1 MYIAPNH
8 YLSAYR
14 NLKRTSL
21 SHSTCKL
28 VIFVSCLD
36 VDSLCAAKM
45 LSVLFKKELVQ
56 YQLLPVVGYKDLKSH
71 YERLD
76 SDVANVILIGCG
88 AMLDVENFLNINP
101 EELLD
106 ASASG
111 TVRDVDNLDLEKREA
126 EFTRKIYI
134 IDGNRPWNLDNLFG
148 SDVVVCLDDGYVDGH
163 LQEEKKAYEAL
174 VAEEDE
180 SDSDPSN
187 DDEDDE
193 DEVPETDE
201 EDVDTDEDEPAEESA
216 ENNSDNSDG
225 SILRKR
231 KLQERSSKQL
241 KKQRRQRKSA
251 SEDIIQAY
259 YNQGSTVGTS
269 NTITVYALLTA
280 IGETNLES
288 LWIAII
294 GTSSLDSH
302 YPEIYDKL
310 QPLLKEEVM
319 RLNPRHES
327 SNKKRADQ
335 TMLRI
340 ERDYHLFL
348 LRHWTLYDSFFYSSH
363 VNSKL
368 NLWTDDGKKRL
379 HKLFA
384 KMGVSLAVAQQK
396 WLYMDIKVKRQ
407 LPIIFR
413 RYLPIYGLEG
423 IVREGFVKTYGY
435 SGQLSAME
443 CVEALSALL
452 ELDEKFIQ
460 DSSKINEED
469 NRLIDSEEERIRR
482 RMQRKESSWL
492 KNFWSSWDALNINKS
507 LAPTNNSSISGTNTA
522 AHSSFDKLKGSD
534 LLFKGLDY
542 AKNLQQVTFRTGMS
556 LLERKMIKNLKLYR
570 LCVLNDGA
578 VPDLEIFINPL
589 ILSKL
594 GSWLIEN
601 LAELDF
607 INGTNSL
614 KPLVVASLDSASDT
628 YLVIGMAPRYPRG
641 MSASEKAKLLQEQDN
656 ERITADSMTTRL
668 NKFSVA
674 FSQLSQ
680 TSGAKVRVDSF
691 DSSVIEIRKDDLPP
705 FLEKLTLSG
714 LI

>member
-1 MYIAPNH
+1 MYITPNQ
-8 YLSAYR
+8 YYSAYR
-14 NLKRTSL
+14 DLKRTSL

-45 LSVLFKKELVQ
+45 FSMLLKKELIQ
-56 YQLLPVVGYKDLKSH
+56 YQLLPVLGYNDLKAH
-71 YERLD
+71 YSKLD
-76 SDVANVILIGCG
+76 YDVANVVLIGCG
-88 AMLDVENFLNINP
+88 AMLDVENFLDINP
-101 EELLD
+101 EELLTED
-106 ASASG
+106 SFANGNAA
-111 TVRDVDNLDLEKREA
+111 TDNLDLAHSLRNYS
-126 EFTRKIYI
+126 RKIYV
-134 IDGNRPWNLDNLFG
+134 IDGNRQWNLDNLFG
-148 SDVVVCLDDGYVDGH
+148 SDVVICFDDGYVEGN

-174 VAEEDE
+174 SVESDDDDDDEEEEEEEDPE
-180 SDSDPSN
+180 DSELSENEMSGGDT
-187 DDEDDE
+187 EA
-193 DEVPETDE
+193 DE
-201 EDVDTDEDEPAEESA
+201 EAA
-216 ENNSDNSDG
+216 INSDDSEFTVA
-225 SILRKR
+225 RKR
-231 KLQERSSKQL
+231 KLQERLAKLLKRRRRKEQSSY
-241 KKQRRQRKSA
+241 
-251 SEDIIQAY
+251 EDVVRAY
-259 YNQGSTVGTS
+259 YNQGSTIGTA

-319 RLNPRHES
+319 RLNPNHES
-327 SNKKRADQ
+327 TKKRADH
-335 TMLRI
+335 TMLRV

-348 LRHWTLYDSFFYSSH
+348 LRHWTLYDAFFYSSQ

-368 NLWTDDGKKRL
+368 NLWTDEGKKRL

-396 WLYMDIKVKRQ
+396 WLYMDTKVKRQ

-423 IVREGFVKTYGY
+423 IVREGFIKTYGY
-435 SGQLSAME
+435 TGLLSAME

-452 ELDEKFIQ
+452 ELDEKFIH
-460 DSSKINEED
+460 DSAKLNEED
-469 NRLIDSEEERIRR
+469 NRLIDNEEERIRR
-482 RMQRKESSWL
+482 RMRRKESSWL
-492 KNFWSSWDALNINKS
+492 NNFWSAWDALNVNKS
-507 LAPTNNSSISGTNTA
+507 LTNTTSNSSFT
-522 AHSSFDKLKGSD
+522 KLKGSE
-534 LLFKGLDY
+534 LLFRGLEY
-542 AKNLQQVTFRTGMS
+542 AKNLQQITFRTGMS

-589 ILSKL
+589 MLSKL

-607 INGTNSL
+607 INGNHSL
-614 KPLVVASLDSASDT
+614 KPLVVASLDASSDT

-641 MSASEKAKLLQEQDN
+641 MSASEKAKLLQETKND
-656 ERITADSMTTRL
+656 RITAESMTTRL
-668 NKFSVA
+668 NTFSVA
-674 FSQLSQ
+674 FQQLSQ

-691 DSSVIEIRKDDLPP
+691 NSSVIEIRKDDLAP

-714 LI
+714 LV

>member
-1 MYIAPNH
+1 MYITPNQ
-8 YLSAYR
+8 YFATYR
-14 NLKRTSL
+14 DLKRTSL

-45 LSVLFKKELVQ
+45 FSLLLKKELIQ

-71 YERLD
+71 YDRLD
-76 SDVANVILIGCG
+76 DDVTNVVLIGCG
-88 AMLDVENFLNINP
+88 AMLDVENFLDVNP

-106 ASASG
+106 NSAEQPEDDQDLN
-111 TVRDVDNLDLEKREA
+111 DVKKNQFR
-126 EFTRKIYI
+126 RKIYI
-134 IDGNRPWNLDNLFG
+134 IDGHRPWNLDNLFG
-148 SDVVVCLDDGYVDGH
+148 SEIVVCLDDGYVDGT
-163 LQEEKKAYEAL
+163 LLEEKKAYEGL
-174 VAEEDE
+174 ILEDE
-180 SDSDPSN
+180 EEESGSDSESDFS
-187 DDEDDE
+187 DDEELDE
-193 DEVPETDE
+193 ETDVDMPSE
-201 EDVDTDEDEPAEESA
+201 SELVINSQDSEDTVT
-216 ENNSDNSDG
+216 
-225 SILRKR
+225 RKR
-231 KLQERSSKQL
+231 KLQEKYSRQLRKQ
-241 KKQRRQRKSA
+241 KKQKKSVN
-251 SEDIIQAY
+251 EDKLQSY
-259 YNQGSTVGTS
+259 YNQGSTISTA

-319 RLNPRHES
+319 RLNPEHE
-327 SNKKRADQ
+327 NTKKKADQ
-335 TMLRI
+335 TILRV

-368 NLWTDDGKKRL
+368 NLWTDEGKKRL

-396 WLYMDIKVKRQ
+396 WLYMDTKVKRQ

-423 IVREGFVKTYGY
+423 IVREGFIKTYGY
-435 SGQLSAME
+435 TGLLSAME

-460 DSSKINEED
+460 ESAKLNEED
-469 NRLIDSEEERIRR
+469 NKTLDNEDDKIRK
-482 RMQRKESSWL
+482 RMERKESSWL
-492 KNFWSSWDALNINKS
+492 SNFWSSWDALNVTKS
-507 LAPTNNSSISGTNTA
+507 LKTSANQTSPFT
-522 AHSSFDKLKGSD
+522 KLKGSE
-534 LLFKGLDY
+534 LLFRGLEY
-542 AKNLQQVTFRTGMS
+542 AKQLQQITFRTGMS

-589 ILSKL
+589 MLSKL
-594 GSWLIEN
+594 GTWLIEN

-607 INGTNSL
+607 INGNHSL
-614 KPLVVASLDSASDT
+614 KPLVVASLDVSSDT
-628 YLVIGMAPRYPRG
+628 YLVIGLAPRYPRG
-641 MSASEKAKLLQEQDN
+641 MSNSEKAKLLQEQTNDK
-656 ERITADSMTTRL
+656 ITAESMTTHL
-668 NKFSVA
+668 NTFSVA
-674 FSQLSQ
+674 FQQLSN

-691 DSSVIEIRKDDLPP
+691 DSSIIEIRKDDLAP

>member
-1 MYIAPNH
+1 MYITPGQ
-8 YLSAYR
+8 YFQAYR
-14 NLKRTSL
+14 DLKRTSL

-36 VDSLCAAKM
+36 VDSLCAAKIFSM
-45 LSVLFKKELVQ
+45 LLKKELIQ

-71 YERLD
+71 YSKLD
-76 SDVANVILIGCG
+76 SDVTNIVLIGCG
-88 AMLDVENFLNINP
+88 AMLDIESFFDIEP
-101 EELLD
+101 EEFLD
-106 ASASG
+106 TETEVG
-111 TVRDVDNLDLEKREA
+111 DRGDLDLDLDLDLQKGKNPH
-126 EFTRKIYI
+126 FKRKIYI
-134 IDGNRPWNLDNLFG
+134 IDGKRPWNLDNLFG
-148 SDVVVCLDDGYVDGH
+148 SDIVVCLDDGFVDGN
-163 LQEEKKAYEAL
+163 LLAEKKAYEAL
-174 VAEEDE
+174 VVAEQEE
-180 SDSDPSN
+180 GSGSGSDSDSDSDSRPESEF
-187 DDEDDE
+187 DSEDGGD
-193 DEVPETDE
+193 T
-201 EDVDTDEDEPAEESA
+201 DVDFP
-216 ENNSDNSDG
+216 SDNEFIINSQD
-225 SILRKR
+225 SEDTVSRKR
-231 KLQERSSKQL
+231 KLQERHSKQV
-241 KKQRRQRKSA
+241 KKQRHQRKLQN
-251 SEDIIQAY
+251 EEIISSY
-259 YNQGSTVGTS
+259 YNQGSTIGTANS
-269 NTITVYALLTA
+269 ITVYALLTA

-294 GTSSLDSH
+294 GTSSLDSQ

-319 RLNPRHES
+319 RLNPQHES
-327 SNKKRADQ
+327 TKKRADQ

-368 NLWTDDGKKRL
+368 NLWTDEGKKRL

-396 WLYMDIKVKRQ
+396 WLYMDTKVKRQ

-435 SGQLSAME
+435 TGSLSAME

-460 DSSKINEED
+460 DSLKLNEED
-469 NRLIDSEEERIRR
+469 SRLIDNEEERIRR
-482 RMQRKESSWL
+482 RMERKESSWL
-492 KNFWSSWDALNINKS
+492 KNFWSTWDALNINKS
-507 LAPTNNSSISGTNTA
+507 LSS
-522 AHSSFDKLKGSD
+522 SSTTPSSLAKLKGSD
-534 LLFKGLDY
+534 LLFRGLEY
-542 AKNLQQVTFRTGMS
+542 AKNLQQITFRTGMS

-589 ILSKL
+589 MLSKL

-607 INGTNSL
+607 INGNHSL
-614 KPLVVASLDSASDT
+614 KPLVVASLDANSDT

-641 MSASEKAKLLQEQDN
+641 MTASEKAKLLQEQGN
-656 ERITADSMTTRL
+656 NKITAESMTTRL
-668 NKFSVA
+668 NTFSVA
-674 FSQLSQ
+674 FQQLSQ

-691 DSSVIEIRKDDLPP
+691 DNSVIEIRKDDLAP

>member
-1 MYIAPNH
+1 MYITPNQ
-8 YLSAYR
+8 YFATYR
-14 NLKRTSL
+14 DLKRTSL

-45 LSVLFKKELVQ
+45 FSLLLKKELIQ
-56 YQLLPVVGYKDLKSH
+56 YQLLPVVGYKDLKLH
-71 YERLD
+71 YDRLD
-76 SDVANVILIGCG
+76 DDVTNVVLIGCG
-88 AMLDVENFLNINP
+88 AMLDVENFLDVNP

-106 ASASG
+106 NSAEQLEDDQDLN
-111 TVRDVDNLDLEKREA
+111 DVKKNQFR
-126 EFTRKIYI
+126 RKIYI
-134 IDGNRPWNLDNLFG
+134 IDGHRPWNLDNLFG
-148 SDVVVCLDDGYVDGH
+148 SEIVVCLDDGYVDGT
-163 LQEEKKAYEAL
+163 LLEEKKAYESL
-174 VAEEDE
+174 ILEDE
-180 SDSDPSN
+180 EEESGSDSESDFS
-187 DDEDDE
+187 DDEELDE
-193 DEVPETDE
+193 ETDVDMPSE
-201 EDVDTDEDEPAEESA
+201 SELVINSQDSEDTVT
-216 ENNSDNSDG
+216 
-225 SILRKR
+225 RKR
-231 KLQERSSKQL
+231 KLQEKYSRQL
-241 KKQRRQRKSA
+241 KKQKKQKKSIN
-251 SEDIIQAY
+251 EDKLQSY
-259 YNQGSTVGTS
+259 YNQGSTISTA

-319 RLNPRHES
+319 RLNPEHE
-327 SNKKRADQ
+327 NTKKKADQ
-335 TMLRI
+335 TILRV

-368 NLWTDDGKKRL
+368 NLWTDEGKKRL

-396 WLYMDIKVKRQ
+396 WLYMDTKVKRQ

-423 IVREGFVKTYGY
+423 IVREGFIKTYGY
-435 SGQLSAME
+435 TGLLSAME

-460 DSSKINEED
+460 ESAKLNEED
-469 NRLIDSEEERIRR
+469 NKTLDNEDDRIRK
-482 RMQRKESSWL
+482 RMERKESSWL
-492 KNFWSSWDALNINKS
+492 SNFWSSWDALNVTKS
-507 LAPTNNSSISGTNTA
+507 LKTSANQMSPFT
-522 AHSSFDKLKGSD
+522 KLKGSE
-534 LLFKGLDY
+534 LLFRGLEY
-542 AKNLQQVTFRTGMS
+542 AKQLQQITFRTGMS

-589 ILSKL
+589 MLSKL
-594 GSWLIEN
+594 GTWLIEN

-607 INGTNSL
+607 INGNHSL
-614 KPLVVASLDSASDT
+614 KPLVVASLDVSSDT
-628 YLVIGMAPRYPRG
+628 YLVIGLAPRYPRG
-641 MSASEKAKLLQEQDN
+641 MSNSEKAKLLQEQTNDK
-656 ERITADSMTTRL
+656 ITAESMTTHL
-668 NKFSVA
+668 NTFSVA
-674 FSQLSQ
+674 FQQLSN

-691 DSSVIEIRKDDLPP
+691 DSSIIEIRKDDLAP

>member
-1 MYIAPNH
+1 MYITPNQ
-8 YLSAYR
+8 YFAAYR
-14 NLKRTSL
+14 DLKRTSL

-45 LSVLFKKELVQ
+45 FSLLLKKELIQ

-71 YERLD
+71 YDRLD
-76 SDVANVILIGCG
+76 DDVSNVMLIGCG
-88 AMLDVENFLNINP
+88 AMLDIESFLEVNP

-106 ASASG
+106 NDAEQQEDDQDLN
-111 TVRDVDNLDLEKREA
+111 DVKQNQFK
-126 EFTRKIYI
+126 RKIYV
-134 IDGNRPWNLDNLFG
+134 IDGHRPWNLDNLFG
-148 SDVVVCLDDGYVDGH
+148 SEVVVCFDDGYVDGT
-163 LQEEKKAYEAL
+163 LSEEKKAYEIL
-174 VAEEDE
+174 ILEG
-180 SDSDPSN
+180 
-187 DDEDDE
+187 
-193 DEVPETDE
+193 DE
-201 EDVDTDEDEPAEESA
+201 EDSGSESELDSAEEVEEETDVDLPSESELA
-216 ENNSDNSDG
+216 ISSQDSEDTIS
-225 SILRKR
+225 RKR
-231 KLQERSSKQL
+231 KLQERHSRQLEKL
-241 KKQRRQRKSA
+241 KKQKRSLN
-251 SEDIIQAY
+251 EDKLQTY
-259 YNQGSTVGTS
+259 YNQGSTISTA

-319 RLNPRHES
+319 RLNPEHE
-327 SNKKRADQ
+327 NTKKKADQ
-335 TMLRI
+335 SILRV

-368 NLWTDDGKKRL
+368 NLWTDEGKKRL

-396 WLYMDIKVKRQ
+396 WLYMDTKVKRQ

-423 IVREGFVKTYGY
+423 IVREGFIKTYGY
-435 SGQLSAME
+435 TGSLSAME

-452 ELDEKFIQ
+452 EFDEKFIQ
-460 DSSKINEED
+460 ESAKRNEED
-469 NRLIDSEEERIRR
+469 DKTLDNEDDKIRK
-482 RMQRKESSWL
+482 RMERKESSWL
-492 KNFWSSWDALNINKS
+492 NNFWSSWDALNVTKS
-507 LAPTNNSSISGTNTA
+507 LKTSATQSSPFA
-522 AHSSFDKLKGSD
+522 KLKGSE
-534 LLFKGLDY
+534 LLFRGLEY
-542 AKNLQQVTFRTGMS
+542 AKQLQQITFRTGMS

-589 ILSKL
+589 MLSKL

-607 INGTNSL
+607 INGNHSL
-614 KPLVVASLDSASDT
+614 KPLVVASLDVSSDT
-628 YLVIGMAPRYPRG
+628 YLVIGLAPRYPRG
-641 MSASEKAKLLQEQDN
+641 MSNSEKAKLLQEQSNDK
-656 ERITADSMTTRL
+656 ITAESMTTHL
-668 NKFSVA
+668 NTFSVA
-674 FSQLSQ
+674 FQQLSN

-691 DSSVIEIRKDDLPP
+691 DSSIIEIRKDDLAP

>member
-1 MYIAPNH
+1 M
-8 YLSAYR
+8 
-14 NLKRTSL
+14 
-21 SHSTCKL
+21 
-28 VIFVSCLD
+28 
-36 VDSLCAAKM
+36 
-45 LSVLFKKELVQ
+45 
-56 YQLLPVVGYKDLKSH
+56 
-71 YERLD
+71 
-76 SDVANVILIGCG
+76 LIGCG
-88 AMLDVENFLNINP
+88 AMLDIESFLEVNP

-106 ASASG
+106 NDAEQQEDDQDLN
-111 TVRDVDNLDLEKREA
+111 DVKQNQFK
-126 EFTRKIYI
+126 RKIYV
-134 IDGNRPWNLDNLFG
+134 IDGHRPWNLDNLFG
-148 SDVVVCLDDGYVDGH
+148 SEVVVCFDDGYVDGT
-163 LQEEKKAYEAL
+163 LLEEKKAYEIL
-174 VAEEDE
+174 ILEG
-180 SDSDPSN
+180 
-187 DDEDDE
+187 
-193 DEVPETDE
+193 DE
-201 EDVDTDEDEPAEESA
+201 EDSGSESELDSAEEVEEETDVDLPSESELA
-216 ENNSDNSDG
+216 ISSQDSEDTIS
-225 SILRKR
+225 RKR
-231 KLQERSSKQL
+231 KLQERHSRQLEKL
-241 KKQRRQRKSA
+241 KKQKRSLN
-251 SEDIIQAY
+251 EDKLQTY
-259 YNQGSTVGTS
+259 YNQGSTISTA

-319 RLNPRHES
+319 RLNPEHE
-327 SNKKRADQ
+327 NTKKKADQ
-335 TMLRI
+335 SILRV

-368 NLWTDDGKKRL
+368 NLWTDEGKKRL

-396 WLYMDIKVKRQ
+396 WLYMDTKVKRQ

-423 IVREGFVKTYGY
+423 IVREGFIKTYGY
-435 SGQLSAME
+435 TGLLSAME

-452 ELDEKFIQ
+452 EFDEKFIQ
-460 DSSKINEED
+460 ESAKRNEED
-469 NRLIDSEEERIRR
+469 DKTLDNEDDKIRK
-482 RMQRKESSWL
+482 RMERKESSWL
-492 KNFWSSWDALNINKS
+492 NNFWSSWDALNVTKS
-507 LAPTNNSSISGTNTA
+507 LKTSATQSSPFA
-522 AHSSFDKLKGSD
+522 KLKGSE
-534 LLFKGLDY
+534 LLFRGLEY
-542 AKNLQQVTFRTGMS
+542 AKQLQQITFRTGMS

-589 ILSKL
+589 MLSKL

-607 INGTNSL
+607 INGNHSL
-614 KPLVVASLDSASDT
+614 KPLVVASLDVSSDT
-628 YLVIGMAPRYPRG
+628 YLVIGLAPRYPRG
-641 MSASEKAKLLQEQDN
+641 MSNSEKAKLLQEQSNDK
-656 ERITADSMTTRL
+656 ITAESMTTHL
-668 NKFSVA
+668 NTFSVA
-674 FSQLSQ
+674 FQQLSN

-691 DSSVIEIRKDDLPP
+691 DSSIIEIRKDDLAP

>member
-1 MYIAPNH
+1 MYITPNQ
-8 YLSAYR
+8 YFATYR
-14 NLKRTSL
+14 DLKRTSL

-45 LSVLFKKELVQ
+45 FSLLLKKELIQ

-71 YERLD
+71 YDRLD
-76 SDVANVILIGCG
+76 DDVTNVVLIGCG
-88 AMLDVENFLNINP
+88 AMLDVENFLDVNP

-106 ASASG
+106 NSAEQPEDDQDLN
-111 TVRDVDNLDLEKREA
+111 DVKKNQFR
-126 EFTRKIYI
+126 RKIYI
-134 IDGNRPWNLDNLFG
+134 IDGHRPWNLDNLFG
-148 SDVVVCLDDGYVDGH
+148 SEIVVCLDDGYVDGT
-163 LQEEKKAYEAL
+163 LLEEKKAYEGL
-174 VAEEDE
+174 ILEDE
-180 SDSDPSN
+180 EEESGSDSESDFS
-187 DDEDDE
+187 DDEELDE
-193 DEVPETDE
+193 ETDVDMPSE
-201 EDVDTDEDEPAEESA
+201 SELVINSQDPEDTVT
-216 ENNSDNSDG
+216 
-225 SILRKR
+225 RKR
-231 KLQERSSKQL
+231 KLQEKYSRQLRKQ
-241 KKQRRQRKSA
+241 KKQKKSVN
-251 SEDIIQAY
+251 EDKLQSY
-259 YNQGSTVGTS
+259 YNQGSTISTA

-319 RLNPRHES
+319 RLNPEHE
-327 SNKKRADQ
+327 NTKKKADQ
-335 TMLRI
+335 TILRV

-368 NLWTDDGKKRL
+368 NLWTDEGKKRL

-396 WLYMDIKVKRQ
+396 WLYMDTKVKRQ

-423 IVREGFVKTYGY
+423 IVREGFIKTYGY
-435 SGQLSAME
+435 TGSLSAME

-460 DSSKINEED
+460 ESAKLNEED
-469 NRLIDSEEERIRR
+469 NKTLDNEDDKIRK
-482 RMQRKESSWL
+482 RMERKESSWL
-492 KNFWSSWDALNINKS
+492 SNFWSSWDALNVTKS
-507 LAPTNNSSISGTNTA
+507 LKTSANQTSPFT
-522 AHSSFDKLKGSD
+522 KLKGSE
-534 LLFKGLDY
+534 LLFRGLEY
-542 AKNLQQVTFRTGMS
+542 AKQLQQITFRTGMS

-589 ILSKL
+589 MLSKL
-594 GSWLIEN
+594 GTWLIEN

-607 INGTNSL
+607 INGNHSL
-614 KPLVVASLDSASDT
+614 KPLVVASLDVSSDT
-628 YLVIGMAPRYPRG
+628 YLVIGLAPRYPRG
-641 MSASEKAKLLQEQDN
+641 MSNSEKAKLLQEQTNDK
-656 ERITADSMTTRL
+656 ITAESMTTHL
-668 NKFSVA
+668 NTFSVA
-674 FSQLSQ
+674 FQQLSN

-691 DSSVIEIRKDDLPP
+691 DSSIIEIRKDDLAP

>member
-1 MYIAPNH
+1 MYVTPNQ
-8 YLSAYR
+8 YLATYR
-14 NLKRTSL
+14 DLKRTSL

-45 LSVLFKKELVQ
+45 FSLLLKKELIQ

-71 YERLD
+71 YDRLD
-76 SDVANVILIGCG
+76 DDVTNVVLIGCG
-88 AMLDVENFLNINP
+88 AMLDVENFLDVNP

-106 ASASG
+106 NSAEQPEDDQDLN
-111 TVRDVDNLDLEKREA
+111 DVKKNQFR
-126 EFTRKIYI
+126 RKIYI
-134 IDGNRPWNLDNLFG
+134 IDGHRPWNLDNLFG
-148 SDVVVCLDDGYVDGH
+148 SEIVVCLDDGYVDGT
-163 LQEEKKAYEAL
+163 LLEEKKAYEGL
-174 VAEEDE
+174 ILEDE
-180 SDSDPSN
+180 EEESGSDSESDFS
-187 DDEDDE
+187 DDEELDE
-193 DEVPETDE
+193 ETDVDMPSE
-201 EDVDTDEDEPAEESA
+201 SELVINSQDSEDTVT
-216 ENNSDNSDG
+216 
-225 SILRKR
+225 RKR
-231 KLQERSSKQL
+231 KLQEKYSRQLRKQ
-241 KKQRRQRKSA
+241 KKQKKSVN
-251 SEDIIQAY
+251 EDKLQSY
-259 YNQGSTVGTS
+259 YNQGSTISTA

-319 RLNPRHES
+319 RLNPEHE
-327 SNKKRADQ
+327 NTKKKADQ
-335 TMLRI
+335 TILRV

-368 NLWTDDGKKRL
+368 NLWTDEGKKRL

-396 WLYMDIKVKRQ
+396 WLYMDTKVKRQ

-423 IVREGFVKTYGY
+423 IVREGFIKTYGY
-435 SGQLSAME
+435 TGLLSAME

-460 DSSKINEED
+460 ESAKLNEED
-469 NRLIDSEEERIRR
+469 NKTLDNEDDKIRK
-482 RMQRKESSWL
+482 RMERKESSWL
-492 KNFWSSWDALNINKS
+492 SNFWSSWDALNVTKS
-507 LAPTNNSSISGTNTA
+507 LKTSANQTSPFT
-522 AHSSFDKLKGSD
+522 KLKGSE
-534 LLFKGLDY
+534 LLFRGLEY
-542 AKNLQQVTFRTGMS
+542 AKQLQQITFRTGMS

-589 ILSKL
+589 MLSKL
-594 GSWLIEN
+594 GTWLIEN

-607 INGTNSL
+607 INGNHSL
-614 KPLVVASLDSASDT
+614 KPLVVASLDVSSDT
-628 YLVIGMAPRYPRG
+628 YLVIGLAPRYPRG
-641 MSASEKAKLLQEQDN
+641 MSNSEKAKLLQEQTNDK
-656 ERITADSMTTRL
+656 ITAESMTTHL
-668 NKFSVA
+668 NTFSVA
-674 FSQLSQ
+674 FQQLSN

-691 DSSVIEIRKDDLPP
+691 DSSIIEIRKDDLAP

>member
-1 MYIAPNH
+1 MYITPNQ
-8 YLSAYR
+8 YFAAYR
-14 NLKRTSL
+14 DLKRTSL

-45 LSVLFKKELVQ
+45 FSLLLKKELIQ

-71 YERLD
+71 YDRLD
-76 SDVANVILIGCG
+76 DDVSNVMLIGCG
-88 AMLDVENFLNINP
+88 AMLDIESFLEVNP

-106 ASASG
+106 NDAE
-111 TVRDVDNLDLEKREA
+111 RQEDDQDLNDVKQNQFK
-126 EFTRKIYI
+126 RKIYV
-134 IDGNRPWNLDNLFG
+134 IDGHRPWNLDNLFG
-148 SDVVVCLDDGYVDGH
+148 SEVVVCFDDGYVDGT
-163 LQEEKKAYEAL
+163 LSEEKKAYEIL
-174 VAEEDE
+174 ILEG
-180 SDSDPSN
+180 
-187 DDEDDE
+187 
-193 DEVPETDE
+193 DE
-201 EDVDTDEDEPAEESA
+201 EDSGSESELDSAEEVEEETDVDLPSESELA
-216 ENNSDNSDG
+216 ISSQDSEDTIS
-225 SILRKR
+225 RKR
-231 KLQERSSKQL
+231 KLQERHSRQLEKL
-241 KKQRRQRKSA
+241 KKQKRSLN
-251 SEDIIQAY
+251 EDKLQTY
-259 YNQGSTVGTS
+259 YNQGSTISTA

-319 RLNPRHES
+319 RLNPEHE
-327 SNKKRADQ
+327 NTKKKADQ
-335 TMLRI
+335 SILRV

-368 NLWTDDGKKRL
+368 NLWTDEGKKRL

-396 WLYMDIKVKRQ
+396 WLYMDTKVKRQ

-423 IVREGFVKTYGY
+423 IVREGFIKTYGY
-435 SGQLSAME
+435 TGSLSAME

-452 ELDEKFIQ
+452 EFDEKFIQ
-460 DSSKINEED
+460 ESAKRNEED
-469 NRLIDSEEERIRR
+469 DKTLDNEDDKIRK
-482 RMQRKESSWL
+482 RMERKESSWL
-492 KNFWSSWDALNINKS
+492 NNFWSSWDALNVTKS
-507 LAPTNNSSISGTNTA
+507 LKTSATQSSPFA
-522 AHSSFDKLKGSD
+522 KLKGSE
-534 LLFKGLDY
+534 LLFRGLEY
-542 AKNLQQVTFRTGMS
+542 AKQLQQITFRTGMS

-589 ILSKL
+589 MLSKL

-607 INGTNSL
+607 INGNHSL
-614 KPLVVASLDSASDT
+614 KPLVVASLDVSSDT
-628 YLVIGMAPRYPRG
+628 YLVIGLAPRYPRG
-641 MSASEKAKLLQEQDN
+641 MSNSEKAKLLQEQSNDK
-656 ERITADSMTTRL
+656 ITAESMTTHL
-668 NKFSVA
+668 NTFSVA
-674 FSQLSQ
+674 FQQLSN

-691 DSSVIEIRKDDLPP
+691 DSSIIEIRKDDLAP

>member
-1 MYIAPNH
+1 MYITPNQ
-8 YLSAYR
+8 YFAAYR
-14 NLKRTSL
+14 DLKRTSL

-45 LSVLFKKELVQ
+45 FSLLLKKELIQ
-56 YQLLPVVGYKDLKSH
+56 YQLLPVVGYKDLKLH
-71 YERLD
+71 YDRLD
-76 SDVANVILIGCG
+76 DDVSNVMLIGCG
-88 AMLDVENFLNINP
+88 AMLDIESFLEVNP

-106 ASASG
+106 NDAEQQEDDQDLN
-111 TVRDVDNLDLEKREA
+111 DVKQNQFK
-126 EFTRKIYI
+126 RKIYV
-134 IDGNRPWNLDNLFG
+134 IDGHRPWNLDNLFG
-148 SDVVVCLDDGYVDGH
+148 SEVVVCFDDGYVDGT
-163 LQEEKKAYEAL
+163 LLEEKKAYEIL
-174 VAEEDE
+174 ILEG
-180 SDSDPSN
+180 
-187 DDEDDE
+187 
-193 DEVPETDE
+193 DE
-201 EDVDTDEDEPAEESA
+201 EDSGSESELDSAEEVEEETDVDLPSESELA
-216 ENNSDNSDG
+216 ISSQDSEDTIS
-225 SILRKR
+225 RKR
-231 KLQERSSKQL
+231 KLQERHSRHLEKL
-241 KKQRRQRKSA
+241 KKQKRSLN
-251 SEDIIQAY
+251 EDKLQTY
-259 YNQGSTVGTS
+259 YNQGSTISTA

-319 RLNPRHES
+319 RLNPEHE
-327 SNKKRADQ
+327 NTKKKADQ
-335 TMLRI
+335 SILRV

-368 NLWTDDGKKRL
+368 NLWTDEGKKRL

-396 WLYMDIKVKRQ
+396 WLYMDTKVKRQ

-423 IVREGFVKTYGY
+423 IVREGFIKTYGY
-435 SGQLSAME
+435 TGLLSAME

-452 ELDEKFIQ
+452 EFDEKFIQ
-460 DSSKINEED
+460 ESAKRNEED
-469 NRLIDSEEERIRR
+469 DKTLDNEDDKIRK
-482 RMQRKESSWL
+482 RMERKESSWL
-492 KNFWSSWDALNINKS
+492 NNFWSSWDALNVTKS
-507 LAPTNNSSISGTNTA
+507 LKTSATQSSPFA
-522 AHSSFDKLKGSD
+522 KLKGSE
-534 LLFKGLDY
+534 LLFRGLEY
-542 AKNLQQVTFRTGMS
+542 AKQLQQITFRTGMS

-589 ILSKL
+589 MLSKL

-607 INGTNSL
+607 INGNHSL
-614 KPLVVASLDSASDT
+614 KPLVVASLDVSSDT
-628 YLVIGMAPRYPRG
+628 YLVIGLAPRYPRG
-641 MSASEKAKLLQEQDN
+641 MSNSEKAKLLQEQSNDK
-656 ERITADSMTTRL
+656 ITAESMTTHL
-668 NKFSVA
+668 NTFSVA
-674 FSQLSQ
+674 FQQLSN

-691 DSSVIEIRKDDLPP
+691 DSSIIEIRKDDLAP

>member
-1 MYIAPNH
+1 MYITPNQ
-8 YLSAYR
+8 YFSAYR
-14 NLKRTSL
+14 DLKRTSL

-45 LSVLFKKELVQ
+45 FSLLLKKELIQ

-71 YERLD
+71 YDRLD
-76 SDVANVILIGCG
+76 GDVTNVVLIGCG
-88 AMLDVENFLNINP
+88 AMLDIENFLEVNP

-106 ASASG
+106 NNADQPEDDQDLND
-111 TVRDVDNLDLEKREA
+111 VRANQFK
-126 EFTRKIYI
+126 RKIYV
-134 IDGNRPWNLDNLFG
+134 IDGHRPWNLDNLFG
-148 SDVVVCLDDGYVDGH
+148 SEVVVCFDDGYVDGT
-163 LQEEKKAYEAL
+163 LSEEKKAYEVL
-174 VAEEDE
+174 ILEDEEENESGPE
-180 SDSDPSN
+180 SDSS
-187 DDEDDE
+187 DDELE
-193 DEVPETDE
+193 EETDVDVPSE
-201 EDVDTDEDEPAEESA
+201 GELVISSQDSEDTVA
-216 ENNSDNSDG
+216 
-225 SILRKR
+225 RKG
-231 KLQERSSKQL
+231 KLQDRYSKQL
-241 KKQRRQRKSA
+241 KKQRRQKKSLN
-251 SEDIIQAY
+251 EDRLQKY
-259 YNQGSTVGTS
+259 YNQGSTISTA

-319 RLNPRHES
+319 RLNPEHE
-327 SNKKRADQ
+327 NTKKKADQ
-335 TMLRI
+335 TILRV

-368 NLWTDDGKKRL
+368 NLWTDEGKKRL

-396 WLYMDIKVKRQ
+396 WLYMDTKVKRQ

-423 IVREGFVKTYGY
+423 IVREGFIKTYGY
-435 SGQLSAME
+435 TGSLSAME

-460 DSSKINEED
+460 EATKLNEED
-469 NRLIDSEEERIRR
+469 NKTLDNEEDKIRR
-482 RMQRKESSWL
+482 RMERKESSWL
-492 KNFWSSWDALNINKS
+492 NNFWSSWDALNVTKS
-507 LAPTNNSSISGTNTA
+507 LKTSSSQ
-522 AHSSFDKLKGSD
+522 SSPFAKLKGSE
-534 LLFKGLDY
+534 LLFRGLEY
-542 AKNLQQVTFRTGMS
+542 AKQLQQITFRTGMS

-589 ILSKL
+589 MLSKL

-607 INGTNSL
+607 INGNHSL
-614 KPLVVASLDSASDT
+614 KPLVVASLDVSSDT
-628 YLVIGMAPRYPRG
+628 YLVIGLAPRYPRG
-641 MSASEKAKLLQEQDN
+641 MSNSEKAKLLQEQSNDK
-656 ERITADSMTTRL
+656 ITAESMTTHL
-668 NKFSVA
+668 NTFSVA
-674 FSQLSQ
+674 FQQLSN

-691 DSSVIEIRKDDLPP
+691 DSSIIEIRKDDLAP

>member
-1 MYIAPNH
+1 MYITPNQ
-8 YLSAYR
+8 YFAAYR
-14 NLKRTSL
+14 DLKRTSL

-45 LSVLFKKELVQ
+45 FSLLLKKELIQ
-56 YQLLPVVGYKDLKSH
+56 YQLLPVVGYKDLKLH
-71 YERLD
+71 YDRLD
-76 SDVANVILIGCG
+76 DDVSNVMLIGCG
-88 AMLDVENFLNINP
+88 AMLDIESFLEVNP

-106 ASASG
+106 NDAEQQEDDQDLN
-111 TVRDVDNLDLEKREA
+111 DVKQNQFK
-126 EFTRKIYI
+126 RKIYV
-134 IDGNRPWNLDNLFG
+134 IDGHRPWNLDNLFG
-148 SDVVVCLDDGYVDGH
+148 SEVVVCFDDGYVDGT
-163 LQEEKKAYEAL
+163 LLEEKKAYEIL
-174 VAEEDE
+174 ILEG
-180 SDSDPSN
+180 
-187 DDEDDE
+187 
-193 DEVPETDE
+193 DE
-201 EDVDTDEDEPAEESA
+201 EDSGSESELDSAEEVEEETDVDLPSESELA
-216 ENNSDNSDG
+216 ISSQDSEDTIS
-225 SILRKR
+225 RKR
-231 KLQERSSKQL
+231 KLQERHSRQLEKL
-241 KKQRRQRKSA
+241 KKQKRSLN
-251 SEDIIQAY
+251 EDKLQTY
-259 YNQGSTVGTS
+259 YNQGSTISTA

-319 RLNPRHES
+319 RLNPEHE
-327 SNKKRADQ
+327 NTKKKADQ
-335 TMLRI
+335 SILRV

-368 NLWTDDGKKRL
+368 NLWTDEGKKRL

-396 WLYMDIKVKRQ
+396 WLYMDTKVKRQ

-423 IVREGFVKTYGY
+423 IVREGFIKTYGY
-435 SGQLSAME
+435 TGLLSAME

-452 ELDEKFIQ
+452 EFDEKFIQ
-460 DSSKINEED
+460 ESAKRNEED
-469 NRLIDSEEERIRR
+469 DKTLDNEDDKIRK
-482 RMQRKESSWL
+482 RMERKESSWL
-492 KNFWSSWDALNINKS
+492 NNFWSSWDALNVTKS
-507 LAPTNNSSISGTNTA
+507 LKTSATQSSPFA
-522 AHSSFDKLKGSD
+522 KLKGSE
-534 LLFKGLDY
+534 LLFRGLEY
-542 AKNLQQVTFRTGMS
+542 AKQLQQITFRTGMS

-589 ILSKL
+589 MLSKL

-607 INGTNSL
+607 INGNHSL
-614 KPLVVASLDSASDT
+614 KPLVVASLDVSSDT
-628 YLVIGMAPRYPRG
+628 YLVIGLAPRYPRG
-641 MSASEKAKLLQEQDN
+641 MSNSEKAKLLQEQSNDK
-656 ERITADSMTTRL
+656 ITAESMTTHL
-668 NKFSVA
+668 NTFSVA
-674 FSQLSQ
+674 FQQLSN

-691 DSSVIEIRKDDLPP
+691 DSSIIEIRKDDLAP